1 MSLRKMVNKIK
12 NIILGTYYNIFN
24 KNNDIAKP
32 RLRVCSKCDQKK
44 YIWKLGYICKE
55 CGCILKSK
63 TTVKNEKCP
72 LNKWL

>member
-32 RLRVCSKCDQKK
+32 RLRVCSKCD
-44 YIWKLGYICKE
+44 
-55 CGCILKSK
+55 
-63 TTVKNEKCP
+63 
-72 LNKWL
+72 